1 MERFLK
7 SALNRLVSAK
17 KRYILAAVLLG
28 ALSLNAAS
36 DSADYIKAIIDLL
49 LDREV
54 QLQDK
59 LDDQMDKSLPKGPIS
74 RDDNFTAG
82 M

>member
-7 SALNRLVSAK
+7 SALNRLISAK

-28 ALSLNAAS
+28 GLSLNAAS

-54 QLQDK
+54 QLEEKIDGP
-59 LDDQMDKSLPKGPIS
+59 MEKSLPKRPNS
-74 RDDNFTAG
+74 REDNFTAG